1 MARLGADHGL
11 LAMLCGWLV
20 CVAAATA
27 ARGDGCFLPPLDY
40 SGQDLTEPSQRAVVV
55 HCDGRES
62 LFLFVD
68 YQGASDRFA
77 WIVPC
82 PAKPDVRT
90 AGSKVLLEVA
100 KYYHHLEVLRWQE
113 ELRQRGGDE
122 GQQGG
127 GGPQP
132 ESQEVRIHEV
142 KLAGPYEI
150 AIVSANEGE
159 SLAAWLTRN
168 GYAAPANAAPILQ
181 KYIDQR
187 WYFAAIKVRAVA
199 GRLQTLP
206 PILLQFPTDMPIYP
220 LRISAINPGL
230 VDVLVYYLGARAELP
245 AGYEDLGAYA
255 LRDDFRKLCPTLAG
269 EVPDLPWHK
278 LQLSRISD
286 TLTSHVMRRLD
297 DRIHRQTLQ
306 GPEAF
311 YPLDSLA
318 QTVGIA
324 EALASSDA
332 AVASWGEARLSYY
345 LQAKPRPGEFPT
357 EQLAALGQAGRR
369 LGPALRDRL
378 LACIG
383 ARVTAAK
390 QRAASFR
397 RADWS
402 GYLMTAQDSTNLEGA
417 VILLVRT
424 CEPGDRQVQTALTEI
439 VRATG
444 AGTYWD
450 YALRDLNQRRAA
462 D

>member
-1 MARLGADHGL
+1 MTRLGADHKR
-11 LAMLCGWLV
+11 LAMLCGWLL
-20 CVAAATA
+20 CVAVATA
-27 ARGDGCFLPPLDY
+27 ARGDGCFLPPTDY

-55 HCDGRES
+55 HWGGRES

-68 YQGASDRFA
+68 YQGAAERFV

-90 AGSKVLLEVA
+90 AAANVLREVA

-122 GQQGG
+122 GQLGG
-127 GGPQP
+127 GGLPP
-132 ESQEVRIHEV
+132 EAQEVRVHEV

-150 AIVSANEGE
+150 AIVSATEGE

-168 GYAAPANAAPILQ
+168 GYAAPAQAAPILQ
-181 KYIDQR
+181 EYIDRR
-187 WYFAAIKVRAVA
+187 WYFAAIKVRAFA

-206 PILLQFPTDMPIYP
+206 PIRLQFPTDVPIYP
-220 LRISAINPGL
+220 LRISAINPGI
-230 VDVLVYYLGARAELP
+230 VAVLVYYLGARAELP
-245 AGYEDLGAYA
+245 AGYGDLGAYA
-255 LRDDFRKLCPTLAG
+255 LRDDFRKLCPALSD
-269 EVPDLPWHK
+269 EVPGLPWHE

-286 TLTSHVMRRLD
+286 TLPSHVMRRLD
-297 DRIHRQTLQ
+297 DRIHRQTPQ

-311 YPLDSLA
+311 YPLASLS
-318 QTVGIA
+318 QTIGIA
-324 EALASSDA
+324 EALASSDP
-332 AVASWGEARLSYY
+332 AVASWGEARLPYY
-345 LQAKPRPGEFPT
+345 LQAKPRPGEFPA

-369 LGPALRDRL
+369 LGPTLRDRL
-378 LACIG
+378 LAYVN

-402 GYLMTAQDSTNLEGA
+402 GYLMTAQDSMNLEGA

-424 CEPGDRQVQTALTEI
+424 CEPGDRQVQDVLTEI

-450 YALRDLNQRRAA
+450 HAQQDLNKRAA
-462 D
+462 AN